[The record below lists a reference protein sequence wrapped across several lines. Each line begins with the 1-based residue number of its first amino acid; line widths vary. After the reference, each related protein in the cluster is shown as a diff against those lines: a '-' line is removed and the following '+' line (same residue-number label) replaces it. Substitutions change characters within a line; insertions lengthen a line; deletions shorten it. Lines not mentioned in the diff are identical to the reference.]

1 MRLTAFRHVTQRN
14 ERWEKMRQITYRCI
28 FSCMMHSYLV
38 WGGAPKMGRGEK
50 HCMEVVVAQRELE
63 LVLLKIHTFNDGGF
77 LVRPIIGWGV
87 VTNVTGKQPWVTQLV
102 EAWKVQFLKSR
113 ILDPI

>member
-1 MRLTAFRHVTQRN
+1 
-14 ERWEKMRQITYRCI
+14 
-28 FSCMMHSYLV
+28 MM
-38 WGGAPKMGRGEK
+38 
-50 HCMEVVVAQRELE
+50 
-63 LVLLKIHTFNDGGF
+63 GGF

>member
-1 MRLTAFRHVTQRN
+1 
-14 ERWEKMRQITYRCI
+14 
-28 FSCMMHSYLV
+28 
-38 WGGAPKMGRGEK
+38 MGRGEK
-50 HCMEVVVAQRELE
+50 HCMEAVVAQRELE

>member
-38 WGGAPKMGRGEK
+38 VVGRAPKMGRGESIAWLA
-50 HCMEVVVAQRELE
+50 EAVAQREL
-63 LVLLKIHTFNDGGF
+63 
-77 LVRPIIGWGV
+77 
-87 VTNVTGKQPWVTQLV
+87 
-102 EAWKVQFLKSR
+102 
-113 ILDPI
+113 

>member
-1 MRLTAFRHVTQRN
+1 
-14 ERWEKMRQITYRCI
+14 MRQITYRCI

-63 LVLLKIHTFNDGGF
+63 LVLLKIHTFNDGGV
-77 LVRPIIGWGV
+77 LGSSNYWMGGR
-87 VTNVTGKQPWVTQLV
+87 NKCD
-102 EAWKVQFLKSR
+102 R
-113 ILDPI
+113 